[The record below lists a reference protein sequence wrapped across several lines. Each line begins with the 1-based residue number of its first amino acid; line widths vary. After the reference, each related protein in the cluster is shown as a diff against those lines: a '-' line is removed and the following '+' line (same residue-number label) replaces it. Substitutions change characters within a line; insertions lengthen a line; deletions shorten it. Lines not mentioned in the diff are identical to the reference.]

1 MKVVILEVA
10 YSCNSKCKFCY
21 NPWGVSKENGKEQ
34 RNSDSDINKYL
45 KAEILPKNDFFHIID
60 KLKKWGVDSLG
71 FSGGEPLLNP
81 DIFEIAAYAKEQGF
95 KNSLLTNGMLVKKF
109 AKEIADNFDV
119 VQISLHGTQQTH
131 DNLTGINGSFQNA
144 MNGRIAL
151 MDYSVSVSTVTVV
164 NKINLCE
171 LRDTMAL
178 AAALDMNGVLVN
190 RFLPGGKGLE
200 NAGRL
205 GIDQK
210 ELLEM
215 LNIIESAS
223 EDYGIPPLVGTP
235 IPLCIEGLRSYNF
248 LLKEGCVAGKG
259 LHCAI
264 DPSGR
269 LRVCNHSPVVLGN
282 CLKADPDYIYE
293 NSEYVKGF
301 QELRYTPEM
310 CIGCNKLDRCKG
322 GCREAAHV
330 SFGSLMAPDPL
341 FV

>member
-10 YSCNSKCKFCY
+10 YSCNSECKFCY
-21 NPWGVSKENGKEQ
+21 NPWKSNENGKKQ
-34 RNSDSDINKYL
+34 KNNGGDINKYL
-45 KAEILPKNDFFHIID
+45 RTEILPKKDFIHIID
-60 KLKKWGVDSLG
+60 KLKKWGAGFLG
-71 FSGGEPLLNP
+71 FSGGEPLTNP

-95 KNSLLTNGMLVKKF
+95 KNSLLTNGLLVKKF
-109 AKEIADNFDV
+109 AKKIADNFDL
-119 VQISLHGTQQTH
+119 VQISLHGIQKTH
-131 DNLTGINGSFQNA
+131 DYLTGINGSFQDV

-151 MDYSVSVSTVTVV
+151 MDYGVLASAVTVV

-171 LRDTMAL
+171 LRNTMAL
-178 AAALDMNGVLVN
+178 AATLDMNNILVN

-200 NAGRL
+200 NVKNL
-205 GIDQK
+205 SIDQK
-210 ELLEM
+210 ELVEM
-215 LNIIESAS
+215 LDTIEKTS
-223 EDYGIPPLVGTP
+223 EDYGIPSFIGTP

-248 LLKEGCVAGKG
+248 LLKEGCMAGKG

-264 DPSGR
+264 DPSGM
-269 LRVCNHSPVVLGN
+269 LKVCNHSPVVLGN
-282 CLKADPDYIYE
+282 CLKEDPDNIYE

-310 CIGCNKLDRCKG
+310 CIGCTKLDKCKG

-330 SFGSLMAPDPL
+330 SFNSLMAPDPI